1 MISELDLV
9 EESDKITHNL
19 YIDDQLELEQECN
32 TFKFDPEFTKTEQ
45 EWEEIKK
52 EILGDYK
59 LPEQQQQEQE
69 PEIEDIQESVN

>member
-1 MISELDLV
+1 VISELDLV

-19 YIDDQLELEQECN
+19 CIDDQLELEQECN

-69 PEIEDIQESVN
+69 PEIENIQESVN

>member
-1 MISELDLV
+1 VISELDLV

-19 YIDDQLELEQECN
+19 SIDDQLELEQECN

>member
-19 YIDDQLELEQECN
+19 SIDDQLELEQECN

>member
-1 MISELDLV
+1 LC
-9 EESDKITHNL
+9 
-19 YIDDQLELEQECN
+19 IDDQLELEQECN